1 MGHQVEDVFR
11 EIGGGAGD
19 GVHFPKADHFG
30 QRDPQFAGANSVELL
45 RAAAQ
50 KLKALGWTLINA
62 DCTVVLDAP
71 KIAPHRATM
80 EHHLS
85 EAAGGPVTLK
95 GKRTEGVS
103 SLGEGVQC
111 FASALLI
118 GPSSPSESESL

>member
-1 MGHQVEDVFR
+1 MLGAA
-11 EIGGGAGD
+11 GAGD
-19 GVHFPKADHFG
+19 IGGLFPDT
-30 QRDPQFAGANSVELL
+30 DPQFAGANSIELL

-50 KLKALGWTLINA
+50 KLTSLGWTLINA

-71 KIAPHRATM
+71 KIAPHREAM
-80 EHHLS
+80 EYNLS

-111 FASALLI
+111 FASALLV
-118 GPSSPSESESL
+118 GPSGPTESES